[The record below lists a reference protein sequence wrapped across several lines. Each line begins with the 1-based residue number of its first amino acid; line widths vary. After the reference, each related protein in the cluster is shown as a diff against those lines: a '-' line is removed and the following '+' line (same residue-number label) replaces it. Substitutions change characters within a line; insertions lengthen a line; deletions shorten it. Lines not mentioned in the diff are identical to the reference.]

1 MAPIRVLLPED
12 HELVRQGVRLLLE
25 AQPDIEVIAEA
36 SNGMTAVRDCQ
47 RLRPQVVILDIS
59 MPEMNGVAAAKAIKT
74 SAPTV
79 SVLALTRHDD
89 EAFVH
94 EMLAAGAGGYVLK
107 QSGSAELLNAVRA
120 VARGTSYVD
129 SSFARR
135 TEARGRRDAAASDR
149 QAGVSERERDVLRMT
164 ALGHSNKEIGFEL
177 QISVKTVEVHKANA
191 MRKLELHNR
200 SDVVKWAILHGWL
213 REP

>member
-1 MAPIRVLLPED
+1 MAPIRVLLAED

-135 TEARGRRDAAASDR
+135 TEARSRRDAAASDR
-149 QAGVSERERDVLRMT
+149 QARVSERERDVLRMM
-164 ALGHSNKEIGFEL
+164 ALGHSNKEIGVEL